1 MRAVWFIEKL
11 ELVLNCNNYENLNPK
26 SRTSQTRKT
35 LVASGFE
42 HSNNHDNHDEKHLIS
57 LTILT
62 YEMTH
67 FFATT

>member
-35 LVASGFE
+35 LS
-42 HSNNHDNHDEKHLIS
+42 
-57 LTILT
+57 
-62 YEMTH
+62 
-67 FFATT
+67 ATLDSDSAERLLQKKRNGK

>member
-35 LVASGFE
+35 LAVSLYEKNIFNLNDDIFLSE
-42 HSNNHDNHDEKHLIS
+42 HFRTDK
-57 LTILT
+57 
-62 YEMTH
+62 YE
-67 FFATT
+67 